1 MPAEMVSFLERE
13 GRAGAQLHE
22 ARNQWHADSASKKCQ
37 FYEPGLLH
45 TDCPSFIFLGDLL
58 YKSTHTDF
66 VLSLHK
72 TLYKW
77 RRIEEKG
84 VYSVNIKTEHQ
95 LVIVSGRVDS
105 ATLIKKLI
113 KSGKRAELWSLRTKN
128 KRNQEQLN
136 ANQLQFLAN
145 DFSDPQ
151 NQFLYPASFDNEIG
165 NTRTCGDFLN
175 QNVELKAMN
184 VGRGQ
189 DLMAATR
196 MGNFYMDDDNFAG
209 SGRSGDDFAYM
220 MGNADYRGS
229 GTGFAG
235 LGGHEFNGIPTYEQ
249 TYRPSMIMSNK
260 QQRYHYNHPA
270 TEMHNYLHARTAYGQ
285 QYDDK

>member
-1 MPAEMVSFLERE
+1 MLRFSLLLGTRVSNRLKY
-13 GRAGAQLHE
+13 L
-22 ARNQWHADSASKKCQ
+22 
-37 FYEPGLLH
+37 
-45 TDCPSFIFLGDLL
+45 
-58 YKSTHTDF
+58 
-66 VLSLHK
+66 VLCS
-72 TLYKW
+72 
-77 RRIEEKG
+77 G
-84 VYSVNIKTEHQ
+84 VYSVNIKTENQ

-105 ATLIKKLI
+105 ATLIKKLV

-145 DFSDPQ
+145 DFSDPK
-151 NQFLYPASFDNEIG
+151 NQFMYPASFDNETG
-165 NTRTCGDFLN
+165 NTRSYGDFLN

-220 MGNADYRGS
+220 MGHADYQGS

-235 LGGHEFNGIPTYEQ
+235 EGGHEFNGIPTYEQ

-270 TEMHNYLHARTAYGQ
+270 TEMHNIYMQEPHTGNNMMTNDNFMYQHYMIDHASSTSPPYTDYHLFHAMSYPC
-285 QYDDK
+285 Y